1 MENVSHSYKSYAHF
15 FWHTH
20 VYKIY
25 KIPASAHLIP
35 QPFYGTPKIKNI
47 YA

>member
-20 VYKIY
+20 VYKI
-25 KIPASAHLIP
+25 PTPVSAILIP